1 MSLPTLPDSVSD
13 ALIVRP
19 VSQLLIPSEVK
30 LDCELSYKTIFNWT
44 VFKINSMQEGNELV
58 LNRKGSSELLIRGRT
73 LGAGSYMVILTVS
86 MRGTKVYGVNKGY
99 FRIERSPLIA
109 LISGGTRVE
118 RGFNKTLEFDASFSG
133 DPDAVL
139 PNAGKFAFT
148 LPLSP
153 TTAMVYTS
161 VTPILSDSVLQQRLT
176 FFVKERKIQSKI
188 APAATTSNQLYKK
201 AAWPSDQCRS

>member
-13 ALIVRP
+13 ALMVRP

-44 VFKINSMQEGNELV
+44 VFKINSMQGGNEFV

-73 LGAGSYMVILTVS
+73 LGEGSYMVILTVS

-118 RGFNKTLEFDASFSG
+118 RGFNKTLEFDASFPG

-139 PNAGKFAFT
+139 ANAGKFAFT
-148 LPLSP
+148 FPHSP
-153 TTAMVYTS
+153 TTALVYTS
-161 VTPILSDSVLQQRLT
+161 VTPILSDCVLQQLLT
-176 FFVKERKIQSKI
+176 FSLRTEKFSRK
-188 APAATTSNQLYKK
+188 
-201 AAWPSDQCRS
+201 

>member
-44 VFKINSMQEGNELV
+44 VFKLNSMQGGNELV

-73 LGAGSYMVILTVS
+73 LAEGSYMVILTVS

-99 FRIERSPLIA
+99 FRMERSPLIA

-139 PNAGKFAFT
+139 TDSGKFAFT
-148 LPLSP
+148 YTFPLSP

-161 VTPILSDSVLQQRLT
+161 VTPILSDSVLQQLLT
-176 FFVKERKIQSKI
+176 FSLRTGKFSRK
-188 APAATTSNQLYKK
+188 
-201 AAWPSDQCRS
+201 

>member
-44 VFKINSMQEGNELV
+44 VFKLKPKQGGNELV
-58 LNRKGSSELLIRGRT
+58 LSRKGSSELLIRGRT
-73 LGAGSYMVILTVS
+73 LGEGSYMVILTVS

-153 TTAMVYTS
+153 MTAMVYTS

-176 FFVKERKIQSKI
+176 FFVKDRKIQSKI
-188 APAATTSNQLYKK
+188 APAATTSYQLYKK

>member
-44 VFKINSMQEGNELV
+44 VFKINSMHEGNELV

-148 LPLSP
+148 LHFLPRQHCCTLLLP
-153 TTAMVYTS
+153 QFYLIAFYNNCQ
-161 VTPILSDSVLQQRLT
+161 L
-176 FFVKERKIQSKI
+176 FFVKDRKNLSKI
-188 APAATTSNQLYKK
+188 APAATTSNQPYKK
-201 AAWPSDQCRS
+201 AAWPSDQCRA

>member
-44 VFKINSMQEGNELV
+44 VFKLNSMQGGNELV

-73 LGAGSYMVILTVS
+73 LAEGSYMVILTVS

-109 LISGGTRVE
+109 LISGGTRVTWNE
-118 RGFNKTLEFDASFSG
+118 DLIKHWSSMLPFPVIQMLCYLTPVSSPLPSHFLPRQHWCTLLLPHFS
-133 DPDAVL
+133 L
-139 PNAGKFAFT
+139 IAF
-148 LPLSP
+148 
-153 TTAMVYTS
+153 Y
-161 VTPILSDSVLQQRLT
+161 
-176 FFVKERKIQSKI
+176 
-188 APAATTSNQLYKK
+188 NN
-201 AAWPSDQCRS
+201 C

>member
-139 PNAGKFAFT
+139 PNAGKFAF
-148 LPLSP
+148 PLSP

-161 VTPILSDSVLQQRLT
+161 VTLILSDSVLQQRLT
-176 FFVKERKIQSKI
+176 FFVKDRKIQSKI

-201 AAWPSDQCRS
+201 AAWPSDQCRA